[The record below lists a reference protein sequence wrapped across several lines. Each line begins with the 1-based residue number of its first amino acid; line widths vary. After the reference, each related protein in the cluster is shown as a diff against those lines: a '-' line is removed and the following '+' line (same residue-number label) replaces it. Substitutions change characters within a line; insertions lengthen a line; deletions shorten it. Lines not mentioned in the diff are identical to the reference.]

1 MKSIFVYNSKTKI
14 NAKTI
19 NKRILENGS
28 TTDFKVN
35 EIARISVIFHSKI
48 NKKRLLFNIL
58 LFL

>member
-19 NKRILENGS
+19 NKRIVENGS
-28 TTDFKVN
+28 TTYFKVN
-35 EIARISVIFHSKI
+35 EIARISGIFHSKI

>member
-19 NKRILENGS
+19 NKRIVENGS
-28 TTDFKVN
+28 TTYFKVN
-35 EIARISVIFHSKI
+35 EITRISVIFHSKI